1 MVTFSD
7 IRDPSKDPP
16 VPWSQAEPLV
26 PGPSIVNNVGTQFKP
41 AMCEFQGKVFL
52 AWATMPSDN
61 SPPSFSF
68 THWLPSD
75 NGWTPPT
82 VVPLDTWK
90 QCNTSTMVV
99 FKGVLYLLVPY
110 TSLNS
115 SDSACGIYR
124 YNETTFEFI
133 CNWFSQWCTAL
144 TAIVHNDILHVVG
157 YNQSDDDHFVWTYSK
172 PDTTDIGWISSTMGF
187 NGNLKINEQTS
198 SNPAL
203 VFRDGHVRLM
213 FLSHSDYRSVLEI
226 TLDMET
232 QPPSWSSNVAVPG
245 ESGDSGI
252 SATSTPTGADA
263 WICFKTHGGYNNLMC
278 RWERKSNS
286 WTSNQPMGDG
296 MILWCENEAALL
308 YSDSWV
314 YAVWNSP
321 LHGGSIYWSRRPMK
335 QTSPQNWLGSL
346 DDQSISIAALS
357 IPGTHDS
364 ATSAWYFP
372 DLGLLRTQDMSITQ
386 QLNAG
391 IRYLDLRLGY
401 GHIQDTNGA
410 EIKTFV
416 AVHGNFTI
424 DLTVQMIFT
433 MLYEWLDAHPT
444 EAIIAQMKAD
454 QDQVTSQTV
463 SNSVNDLVMA
473 NKQYWALGETIPT
486 LDQIKG
492 KIQLIRR
499 FPRPD
504 AYNGTSTTFG
514 INATSWPNNDQGD
527 INDPLINPNSPPVSI
542 AIEDH
547 YCYDNDGDIALKK
560 KKEMVIDFISRA
572 VSSWDASTEPNAPT
586 NPTWFIGYTSYVT
599 RTAGPDFSSFPN
611 IVKVADSNF
620 NYATKALGGDT
631 PLNEALEN
639 YIKSQGGP
647 GVPAMV
653 GTVVMDYPN
662 WNSGTLIESIIW
674 TNKLNTSG

>member
-1 MVTFSD
+1 MVSLSD
-7 IRDPSKDPP
+7 MLNPSNDPP
-16 VPWSQAEPLV
+16 VPWSWAEPLV
-26 PGPSIVNNVGTQFKP
+26 PGPYNAGTQFKP

-61 SPPSFSF
+61 NPPSFSF

-75 NGWTPPT
+75 NGWAPFT
-82 VVPLDTWK
+82 VVLLGNAK

-99 FKGVLYLLVPY
+99 FKGVLYLFVPY
-110 TSLNS
+110 TSVDG
-115 SDSACGIYR
+115 SDSACAIYS
-124 YNETTFEFI
+124 YNETNFEYV
-133 CNWFSQWCTAL
+133 CDWFSPWCTAL
-144 TAIVHNDILHVVG
+144 SAIVHDDILHVVG
-157 YNQSDDDHFVWTYSK
+157 YNQSDDDHFIWTYSK
-172 PDTTDIGWISSTMGF
+172 PDTTDKFRHGLQRELKDQRA
-187 NGNLKINEQTS
+187 NL
-198 SNPAL
+198 
-203 VFRDGHVRLM
+203 H
-213 FLSHSDYRSVLEI
+213 DYRSILEI

-286 WTSNQPMGDG
+286 WTSNQPIGDG
-296 MILWCENEAALL
+296 IILWCENKAALL

-321 LHGGSIYWSRRPMK
+321 LQGGSIYWSRRPMK
-335 QTSPQNWLGSL
+335 HISPENWMGSL

-364 ATSAWYFP
+364 ATSAWYNP
-372 DLGLLRTQDMSITQ
+372 DLGILRTQDMSITQ

-401 GHIQDTNGA
+401 GHRQDTNGA

-444 EAIIAQMKAD
+444 EAIIAQIKAD
-454 QDQVTSQTV
+454 QDQVTSQKV

-486 LDQIKG
+486 LNQITG

-499 FPRPD
+499 FSRPD

-514 INATSWPNNDQGD
+514 INATSWPNNGQGD
-527 INDPLINPNSPPVSI
+527 INDPLINPDSPPVSI

-599 RTAGPDFSSFPN
+599 RSVGPNLTLSPTNVVKVFKD
-611 IVKVADSNF
+611 VKVADSNF
-620 NYATKALGGDT
+620 N
-631 PLNEALEN
+631 
-639 YIKSQGGP
+639 
-647 GVPAMV
+647 
-653 GTVVMDYPN
+653 
-662 WNSGTLIESIIW
+662 
-674 TNKLNTSG
+674 